1 MYVPQTQCAICARH
15 HSHSFFSLDASAHVS
30 IDNAETKGGT
40 FKARFNVPHGCD
52 GFATTAVKITI
63 PEGIIGVKPMPKPS
77 WTLATTKAAYAKTY
91 DYFHGMKVSEG
102 VKTVTWSGGTLLNEH
117 IDEFT
122 LSMFVTKSF
131 TPGTKVYFPVEQVC
145 EKGSH
150 AWVEIPAEG
159 QDAHDLKSPAPAIK
173 IIAQVPNASSAQTQS
188 SDRTFQVGSLKIT
201 NLWTR
206 ATPGGATVAA
216 GYVTITN
223 TGTDSERLIGGSFPA
238 SARVEVHD
246 MTMTDG
252 VMKMRALADGI
263 EIKPGATV
271 TLAPGGLHL
280 MMMDL
285 KQPVEVGAPIKAQ
298 LKFDKAGPVDVEFTI
313 SPIGGNSASPSQTH
327 SHH

>member
-1 MYVPQTQCAICARH
+1 MSRKLSALFALAITAM
-15 HSHSFFSLDASAHVS
+15 SLLCLEASAHVS

-40 FKARFNVPHGCD
+40 FKARFNVPHGCE
-52 GFATTAVKITI
+52 GSATTAVKITI
-63 PEGIIGVKPMPKPS
+63 PEGIIGVKPMPKPG

-102 VKTVTWSGGTLLNEH
+102 VKTVSWSGGTLLNEH

-131 TPGTKVYFPVEQVC
+131 APGTKVYFPVEQVC

-150 AWVEIPAEG
+150 AWNEIPAEG

-173 IIAQVPNASSAQTQS
+173 ILAQVSNAASAQTPS
-188 SDRTFQVGSLKIT
+188 NDRTFQVGSLKIS
-201 NLWTR
+201 NPWTR

-216 GYVTITN
+216 GYVTIAN
-223 TGTDSERLIGGSFPA
+223 TGTDTDRLIGGSFPV

-252 VMKMRALADGI
+252 VMKMRELADGL

-298 LKFDKAGPVDVEFTI
+298 LKFEKAGPVDVEFTV
-313 SPIGGNSASPSQTH
+313 SPIGSQSSQRSDKH
-327 SHH
+327 DHH